1 MNIHHAPWSRRFR
14 TMCFKGQ
21 YAYEVQVGCLVVQ
34 WFYEASPH
42 HHRLHCWRDYYTN
55 SRSYL
60 RYAPWGT
67 TVR

>member
-1 MNIHHAPWSRRFR
+1 
-14 TMCFKGQ
+14 MCFKGT

-34 WFYEASPH
+34 WFYETPPH
-42 HHRLHCWRDYYTN
+42 HARIHCWRDFYTN